1 MVYMAGDNGKV
12 FETAL
17 GRLKLMAEMTTAG
30 YHDLEEMSV
39 VGTTAN
45 VAVVCL
51 FDSLDGS
58 FLIEVQ
64 RGSGFRDSIVE
75 QLADTNTGDP
85 AVLRDFIILAS
96 SRYPSEHSALVI
108 WNHGTGWLDV
118 DHYAVVRDA
127 RDAGQSHSPL
137 FRTTPH
143 RATDGETTR
152 PIAYDDSSMDFLD
165 TQDLRRALSE
175 AQQETGRRL
184 SLIGMDACL
193 MAMIEGA
200 RELAPFADYFVAS
213 QEVEPMAGWP
223 YDTILSTINGEP
235 ELGPPEVAQMIVD
248 QFAASYG
255 GVTRVEQTVTQS
267 AIDLARTA
275 TTAALVKNLTDEIL
289 ASPSPELK
297 SVILKAV
304 RDALVFQ
311 DRNYRDLGDFARLV
325 AEGTHFTHHTAVQ
338 RAASRLHEHLEERG
352 PEGAVLS
359 IGYLPRYERATGL
372 SVYLP
377 ATLNVSPPER
387 AFTVY
392 RDLIFPQTTGWDSML
407 EWLYGEW

>member
-1 MVYMAGDNGKV
+1 
-12 FETAL
+12 
-17 GRLKLMAEMTTAG
+17 
-30 YHDLEEMSV
+30 
-39 VGTTAN
+39 
-45 VAVVCL
+45 
-51 FDSLDGS
+51 
-58 FLIEVQ
+58 
-64 RGSGFRDSIVE
+64 
-75 QLADTNTGDP
+75 
-85 AVLRDFIILAS
+85 
-96 SRYPSEHSALVI
+96 VI